1 MTYGEKIGSLVVRH
15 ERERGLTSDS
25 FMNNKKYRFYYNRLK
40 ATANYGL
47 IQGRQLL
54 KMICRAA
61 FNDLGLTDK
70 ESIVIIETCLD
81 PELDNILLEVNYNEG
96 WQ

>member
-1 MTYGEKIGSLVVRH
+1 MSYREKIGCLIIRH
-15 ERERGLTSDS
+15 ERERGLTSHS
-25 FMNNKKYRFYYNRLK
+25 FMHNQKYRFYYDRLK
-40 ATANYGL
+40 ATADYGL

-61 FNDLGLTDK
+61 FNDLGLTDM
-70 ESIVIIETCLD
+70 ESVVIIESCLD